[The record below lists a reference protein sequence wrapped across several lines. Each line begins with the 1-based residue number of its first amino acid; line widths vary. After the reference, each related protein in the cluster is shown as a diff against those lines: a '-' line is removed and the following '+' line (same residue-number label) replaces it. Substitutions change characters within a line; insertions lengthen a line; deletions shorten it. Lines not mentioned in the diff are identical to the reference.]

1 MADMLP
7 ESVKFYV
14 VHHEPSDS
22 WQLCLRSGMP
32 CMARRPLTTVIEV
45 CGRTE
50 RARPS
55 KGFAWPLNVMHVTG
69 GARGVAQGDDVV
81 VEPSVHGQAAEGAGL
96 FEANT
101 ICTRPSQEGRTAF
114 HVQREG
120 ADGVVPGPRIDH
132 QAAEHGHG

>member
-1 MADMLP
+1 MASMLP

-32 CMARRPLTTVIEV
+32 CMARRPLATVIEV

-55 KGFAWPLNVMHVTG
+55 KGFAWPLNVMHVTDDDLPG
-69 GARGVAQGDDVV
+69 EWRGL
-81 VEPSVHGQAAEGAGL
+81 L
-96 FEANT
+96 F
-101 ICTRPSQEGRTAF
+101 
-114 HVQREG
+114 
-120 ADGVVPGPRIDH
+120 ADGMWADDCGQCIRDLRVS
-132 QAAEHGHG
+132 